1 MGDRSGLRGVTNSN
15 KDKGDEGEREVQALL
30 QELLGLP
37 ARRALGAGR
46 KDDVGDIDNV
56 PNTAIQVARTKIKYL
71 TSVINT
77 KTRDVESQRRN
88 RRVRFAASF
97 IRWDYGREWI
107 VVLTPQQFARLWKY
121 AQIGLKHERE
131 LRRASTLIQPA
142 AKMPAHVR
150 NRPTHTRGA

>member
-1 MGDRSGLRGVTNSN
+1 MTNSN
-15 KDKGDEGEREVQALL
+15 KDKGDEGEREVQAIL

-77 KTRDVESQRRN
+77 KTKEVESQRRN

-107 VVLTPQQFARLWKY
+107 VVLTPKQFARIWKY
-121 AQIGLKHERE
+121 AQIGVKHERE
-131 LRRASTLIQPA
+131 LQRASTSDSAPTKLLS
-142 AKMPAHVR
+142 HGR
-150 NRPTHTRGA
+150 RRPTD